1 MTPQSIKDTMV
12 KTKIQVV
19 EVDTNGIIISSENTL
34 ITLAGKKPLA
44 DVHPFFMGIEAML
57 DSLGETVRFPC
68 VNIETEKEDLIV
80 DIELIPNGSSVFVV
94 LFDFTSHYKDSHPLV
109 QEKNES
115 SIQKHKLSFER
126 NLLIA
131 KEEFKNNFLA
141 HLNHEIRN
149 PLNNLLGFMDI
160 LNNTKLDYDQKETL
174 LVMQRTGTHLK
185 VLMDDL
191 LDISKIE
198 RGIKDVKHVNFNLGH
213 ILNNIQ
219 NHFGIK
225 YGTKPIKLKI
235 ETAKNV
241 PTKLKGDPVRLN
253 QILFNLIENAYNNTT
268 EGSISCHISLDNKV
282 GKDEE
287 AYINIA
293 ISDTGVGI
301 SEEDIQEIFS
311 SYYQL
316 ELDKIK
322 PVGQGL
328 GLKIVK
334 DLVNLLNGNVTVS
347 SKENQ
352 GTSFHLTLPFEVRDV
367 KPKRKSVPKGSGI
380 MMSKRILIVE
390 NEEINQMLFMKMFL
404 NNQKGYHFEIADT
417 ASTAL
422 KFLNAKKYDVII
434 VKMTMPDMEGLSF
447 IEQLRNHEIEQIK
460 NTPILMA
467 SGSTMINEQ
476 ERSLSAGANA
486 FLPKPYSKKEL
497 FNMIESVLK
506 S

>member
-1 MTPQSIKDTMV
+1 MTPQSIKDNMV
-12 KTKIQVV
+12 TTKIQVV
-19 EVDTNGIIISSENTL
+19 EVDTEGIVISSENNL
-34 ITLAGKKPLA
+34 IEIESNKSIA
-44 DVHPFFMGIEAML
+44 DVHPFFIGVESML
-57 DSLGETVRFPC
+57 HALEETVRFPC
-68 VNIETEKEDLIV
+68 VNIETKSDDLIV

-94 LFDFTSHYKDSHPLV
+94 LFDFTLHYKDSHPLV

-160 LNNTKLDYDQKETL
+160 LGNSKLDYDQKETL
-174 LVMQRTGTHLK
+174 LVMQKTGTHLK
-185 VLMDDL
+185 ILMDDL

-198 RGIKDVKHVNFNLGH
+198 RGITDVKHVNFNLGH
-213 ILNNIQ
+213 ILHNIQ

-225 YGTKPIKLKI
+225 YGNKPIELKI
-235 ETAKNV
+235 ETAKEV
-241 PTKLKGDPVRLN
+241 PSKLMGDPVRLN
-253 QILFNLIENAYNNTT
+253 QILFNLFENAFRSTKK
-268 EGSISCHISLDNKV
+268 GSISCRITLDKKV
-282 GKDEE
+282 GKDKK
-287 AYINIA
+287 AYINLV

-301 SEEDIQEIFS
+301 SKKDIEEIFS

-334 DLVNLLNGNVTVS
+334 DLVTLLNGNVIVS
-347 SKENQ
+347 SKENE
-352 GTSFHLTLPFEVRDV
+352 GTSFHLTLPFEIREV

-380 MMSKRILIVE
+380 MMSKRILIIE

-404 NNQKGYHFEIADT
+404 NNPKGYHFEIADT

-422 KFLNAKKYDVII
+422 QFLDAKKYDVII
-434 VKMTMPDMEGLSF
+434 IKMTLPDMEGLPF
-447 IEQLRNHEIEQIK
+447 IEQLRNHEDEQIR

-497 FNMIESVLK
+497 FNMLESLLK